1 MLPLKQILVKKNPK
15 NKKRKTEAVIK
26 NRQKIMEQ
34 VV

>member
-15 NKKRKTEAVIK
+15 NKKKTEAVIK